1 MAFALGYDFGD
12 FDISV
17 GHAIDDQAAA
27 KNDTSTSFVVNGGSG
42 DINFGVFYD
51 NAKVGGTNIASY
63 GVDVG
68 YTMGATSIV
77 VAYGDTDIAGDKAD
91 FGIGVSYDLG
101 GGATLGAGVGSVNGK
116 NKADLGV
123 SFKF

>member
-1 MAFALGYDFGD
+1 
-12 FDISV
+12 
-17 GHAIDDQAAA
+17 
-27 KNDTSTSFVVNGGSG
+27 
-42 DINFGVFYD
+42 
-51 NAKVGGTNIASY
+51 
-63 GVDVG
+63 
-68 YTMGATSIV
+68 MGATSIV

-101 GGATLGAGVGSVNGK
+101 GGATLGAGVGSINGK